1 MYKYIHMKTQQFRI
15 TSSSVYVLAF
25 MYFISPTQANY
36 GGISVKVPKSLRE
49 IFTDEEPSEVEVEEE
64 EEEEEG
70 KTEVEMN
77 WNICKYLPEA
87 ASCQDIF
94 RVS

>member
-15 TSSSVYVLAF
+15 TSSSVYALAF

-64 EEEEEG
+64 EEEEG